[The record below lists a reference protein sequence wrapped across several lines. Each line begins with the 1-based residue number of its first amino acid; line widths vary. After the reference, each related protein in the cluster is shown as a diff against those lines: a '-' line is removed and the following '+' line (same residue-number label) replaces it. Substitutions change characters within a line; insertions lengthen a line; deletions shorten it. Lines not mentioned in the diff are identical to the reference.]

1 MFPLMSA
8 GEILSG
14 VAGGGHRRPSGASPR
29 PANPFAGG
37 GLDRATHLRADSR
50 WISGRVSDP
59 SSRVVPVWRSRS
71 LVCQRAG
78 EIGAEADGMC
88 YDPVLLPPAAAA
100 SVSESPKD
108 WIFLGLDSGPDAGRA
123 LFAADVFGERAEG
136 NPPSGG
142 PFDGAGEFLDLR
154 GVGAMLG
161 QREGSLLA
169 YARALLTWSRG
180 HRFCGVCGS
189 PARPGQGGHVR
200 RCSSEACGT
209 ENFPRTDPAIIVLVT
224 DGDRCLLGRKDIWPE
239 GVYSTLAGFVEP
251 GESLSEAVVREV
263 REESGIEVGAVRYRS
278 SQPWPFP
285 ASLMLGFRAERTGG
299 ELSVARQELADARWF
314 ERTDFARRRETG
326 LRLPGRVSISRR
338 LIEDW
343 LAG

>member
-1 MFPLMSA
+1 MNE

-14 VAGGGHRRPSGASPR
+14 VARGVHRKP
-29 PANPFAGG
+29 NPFAGA
-37 GLDRATHLRADSR
+37 GLDRATHLRADR
-50 WISGRVSDP
+50 EWLAERLSDP
-59 SSRVVPVWRSRS
+59 SSRVVPVWRSLN
-71 LVCQRAG
+71 LVRATGDVGAVG
-78 EIGAEADGMC
+78 EEDLAYEPG
-88 YDPVLLPPAAAA
+88 LLAPAAA
-100 SVSESPKD
+100 VSLVGSRED
-108 WIFLGLDSGPDAGRA
+108 WIFLGLDEAHEAGDDGRA
-123 LFAADVFGERAEG
+123 LFAAEVPGRGAETSAG
-136 NPPSGG
+136 FPPA
-142 PFDGAGEFLDLR
+142 AGEFLDLR

-169 YARALLTWSRG
+169 YARAIVTWRRRN
-180 HRFCGVCGS
+180 RFCGTCG
-189 PARPGQGGHVR
+189 AATRTEQGGHAR
-200 RCSSEACGT
+200 RCTEEGCGA
-209 ENFPRTDPAIIVLVT
+209 EHFPRTDPAIIVLVT

-263 REESGIEVGAVRYRS
+263 REESGIEVGSVRYRS

-285 ASLMLGFRAERTGG
+285 ASLMLGFRAERVGG
-299 ELSVARQELADARWF
+299 ELTVARQELVDARWF
-314 ERTDFARRRETG
+314 ERADFARRREIG

>member
-1 MFPLMSA
+1 MSD
-8 GEILSG
+8 GEILSD
-14 VAGGGHRRPSGASPR
+14 VARDSHHRPR
-29 PANPFAGG
+29 VANPFAGG
-37 GLDRATHLRADSR
+37 GLDRATHLRADPR
-50 WISGRVSDP
+50 WISDRLSDP

-71 LVCQRAG
+71 LV
-78 EIGAEADGMC
+78 AETTRGIAQADGMA
-88 YDPVLLPPAAAA
+88 YEPVFLPPAAVAPL
-100 SVSESPKD
+100 SEPPEE
-108 WIFLGLDSGPDAGRA
+108 WIFLGLEGEGEDGRA
-123 LFAADVFGERAEG
+123 LFAADMSGTGGEEE
-136 NPPSGG
+136 PPSDG
-142 PFDGAGEFLDLR
+142 PLDGAGEFLDLR

-161 QREGSLLA
+161 QPEGSLLA

-180 HRFCGVCGS
+180 HRFCGTCGS
-189 PARPGQGGHVR
+189 PTRPGQGGHVR
-200 RCSSEACGT
+200 RCSSETCGT

-263 REESGIEVGAVRYRS
+263 REESGIEVGSIRYRS

-285 ASLMLGFRAERTGG
+285 ASLMLGFRAERVGG
-299 ELSVARQELADARWF
+299 ALTVARQELVDARWF
-314 ERTDFARRRETG
+314 ERADFARRREIG

>member
-1 MFPLMSA
+1 MYS

-14 VAGGGHRRPSGASPR
+14 AVREGHRKP
-29 PANPFAGG
+29 NPFAGG
-37 GLDRATHLRADSR
+37 GVDRATHLRADPGWLSDR
-50 WISGRVSDP
+50 RSDP

-71 LVCQRAG
+71 LVVQSAQ
-78 EIGAEADGMC
+78 EPGAEADGMA
-88 YDPVLLPPAAAA
+88 YEPVFLPPAVAAA
-100 SVSESPKD
+100 VSGSPEE
-108 WIFLGLDSGPDAGRA
+108 WIFLGLEGGADGGRSDRGRA
-123 LFAADVFGERAEG
+123 LFAADVSGAGAEG
-136 NPPSGG
+136 KPPSGAAL
-142 PFDGAGEFLDLR
+142 DGAGEFLDLR

-169 YARALLTWSRG
+169 YARAVVTWSRG
-180 HRFCGVCGS
+180 HRFCGTCGS
-189 PARPGQGGHVR
+189 PTRPGQGGHVR
-200 RCSSEACGT
+200 SCASEACGT

-263 REESGIEVGAVRYRS
+263 REESGIEVGSIRYRS

-285 ASLMLGFRAERTGG
+285 ASLMLGFRAERVGG
-299 ELSVARQELADARWF
+299 ELSVARQELVDARWF
-314 ERTDFARRRETG
+314 ERADFARRREIG